1 MVQVK
6 RGSKVVSQKS
16 LERLPT
22 GILGLD
28 EVLNGGLVAKRAYLV
43 HGNPGSGKTTLGL
56 HFLMTGAKRG
66 DQTLYITMGET
77 EEQIREN
84 GARVGFDL
92 TGIKFLD
99 LTPSPDFF
107 AQLQSYDIFSP
118 ADVEREPTTER
129 ITSEVEKLKPI
140 RVFIDAMTHFR
151 YLSSDDLQ
159 FRRQT
164 YSFLRF
170 LTDSGATVLFTSEFS
185 AQQPVVTKKFTFL
198 FRS

>member
-6 RGSKVVSQKS
+6 RESKVVSRKS

-22 GILGLD
+22 GIVGLD
-28 EVLNGGLVAKRAYLV
+28 EVLKGGLIAKRAYLL
-43 HGNPGSGKTTLGL
+43 HGNPGSGKTMLGL

-66 DQTLYITMGET
+66 DKALYITMGET
-77 EEQIREN
+77 EQQIWEN
-84 GARVGFDL
+84 ATAVGFDL

-99 LTPSPDFF
+99 LAPSPDFF

-129 ITSEVEKLKPI
+129 ITSEVEKIKPI
-140 RVFIDAMTHFR
+140 RIFIDAMTHFR

-164 YSFLRF
+164 HSFLRF
-170 LTDSGATVLFTSEFS
+170 LTDSDATVFVYLGIQRS
-185 AQQPVVTKKFTFL
+185 ATG
-198 FRS
+198 

>member
-1 MVQVK
+1 MVQVED
-6 RGSKVVSQKS
+6 RAEIVSQQS

-22 GILGLD
+22 GVVGLD
-28 EVLNGGLVAKRAYLV
+28 EVLKGGLVAKRAYLL

-56 HFLMTGAKRG
+56 HFLMTGAKNG
-66 DQTLYITMGET
+66 DKALYITMGET
-77 EEQIREN
+77 EQQIREN
-84 GARVGFDL
+84 ATGVGFDL
-92 TGIKFLD
+92 SGIQFLD
-99 LTPSPDFF
+99 LAPSPDFF

-129 ITSEVEKLKPI
+129 ITAEVESLKPI

-164 YSFLRF
+164 HSFLRF
-170 LTDSGATVLFTSEFS
+170 LTDSGATVLFTSEYS
-185 AQQPVVTKKFTFL
+185 DQ
-198 FRS
+198 